1 MTSALRIPPIPA
13 DVPTLIE
20 SSFSHNY
27 DPAHHGVDIDTQW
40 WCKAT
45 RRPRFGDAIAMVSA
59 PGTGLY
65 QPIVNLTLWADDL
78 DETEAVGHY
87 AIRIAR
93 PLVRLAQDR
102 GDAEAM
108 EELKALLSSSGPLGN
123 RSAAAWHQVLQ
134 WLQDAV
140 DAKEVSDIPTL
151 ELSGQGG
158 PVELWTVSM
167 VAKYLGFS
175 GDSANGSARK
185 QLSRWGLKSEGREP
199 GRRGESQYAADQVK
213 AAHEARKGSGRHGA
227 ERVNGKF
234 A

>member
-1 MTSALRIPPIPA
+1 MSIQLPPLPS

-20 SSFSHNY
+20 TSFSHHQG
-27 DPAHHGVDIDTQW
+27 PAAHGIDIDTQW
-40 WCKAT
+40 WCET
-45 RRPRFGDAIAMVSA
+45 DRRPRYGDATAHVSA

-65 QPIVNLTLWADDL
+65 QPLLSLTLWADDL

-87 AIRIAR
+87 AIRITR
-93 PLVRLAQDR
+93 PLLRLVADR
-102 GDAEAM
+102 SDAEAM
-108 EELKALLSSSGPLGN
+108 EELKTLLAPSGPLGN
-123 RSAAAWHQVLQ
+123 RSQGAWRRVLEWLPEAAEASQI
-134 WLQDAV
+134 
-140 DAKEVSDIPTL
+140 SDIPTL

-167 VAKYLGFS
+167 VAKYLGFT

-213 AAHEARKGSGRHGA
+213 AAHANRPGRGRWAESRNAEGA
-227 ERVNGKF
+227 
-234 A
+234 